1 MRKNS
6 VLVKDPVSRAHK
18 RHRVPKE
25 KTSRALLAVSRLT
38 IRAYLHG
45 TLRFRKIELRSP
57 EAVVD
62 AYRDFQQ
69 GRTRLI
75 VAFRHPYGDEAQLL
89 FHVFNNLLP
98 RSARVLHRRLRHG
111 THIRIMH
118 DYARPLW
125 GDLFLRQVLPRIG
138 AVPVYR
144 VKFDSARLK
153 LIRSILL
160 DDRYPLALAP
170 EGQVSYR
177 SETLPRIE
185 QGTVRMGFWCVKDLE
200 KAERPEH
207 VKILPLSVHY
217 RFDPRDQKKLWQI
230 LDQLD
235 ATCGFAGSP
244 VLARFRK
251 EPSTL
256 EGLQRR
262 IDNLEN
268 RVLEVAEAFYA
279 GSFGYVPAPVPLA
292 GSPDAPATVSTVEA
306 AAARRKRWDVLQ
318 EVALL
323 TAENAL
329 GLSPFNV
336 PEPGDR
342 NAADPNDPIER
353 IYRIRQECW
362 DRIYPV
368 TPADGFSRLETSLQG
383 RRTGEAWYAMR
394 HMEFVDLVY
403 YLDPDYQRGPNGEGP
418 VFDRQVE
425 AVISLADLISRLM
438 GGDFT
443 NRLNVIRKHAVII
456 PAPLLDLNDYNVPGT
471 KVGYAVCQE
480 ATDELRRRFDD
491 SIRAAMDDR

>member
-1 MRKNS
+1 MGKS
-6 VLVKDPVSRAHK
+6 TVLVKDPVSRAHK
-18 RHRVPKE
+18 RRRDPKE
-25 KTSRALLAVSRLT
+25 KTSGALLAVTRLT
-38 IRAYLHG
+38 IPGYLRARLH
-45 TLRFRKIELRSP
+45 FRRIELRTP

-62 AYRDFQQ
+62 AYRDFRH
-69 GRTRLI
+69 GHTRLI

-89 FHVFNNLLP
+89 LHVFNNLLP
-98 RSARVLHRRLRHG
+98 RAARGLHRRLRHG

-144 VKFDSARLK
+144 VKFDAVRLK
-153 LIRSILL
+153 VIRSILL

-200 KAERPEH
+200 KAERTEH

-244 VLARFRK
+244 VLARFRT

-256 EGLQRR
+256 AGLQRR

-279 GSFGYVPAPVPLA
+279 GSFGYAPAPAPAA

-306 AAARRKRWDVLQ
+306 AAARRRRWDVLQ

-329 GLSPFNV
+329 GLTPFDV
-336 PEPGDR
+336 PDSLDR
-342 NAADPNDPIER
+342 NGTDPNDPIER
-353 IYRIRQECW
+353 VYRIRQECW
-362 DRIYPV
+362 DRIYP
-368 TPADGFSRLETSLQG
+368 ADATEGHSRLETALLG

-394 HMEFVDLVY
+394 HIEFVDLVY

-443 NRLNVIRKHAVII
+443 NRLNVIRKNAVII
-456 PAPLLDLNDYNVPGT
+456 PAPLIDLNDYNVPGA
-471 KVGYAVCQE
+471 KVSAAACQAATE
-480 ATDELRRRFDD
+480 ALRQRFDAAL
-491 SIRAAMDDR
+491 RAAGEDR